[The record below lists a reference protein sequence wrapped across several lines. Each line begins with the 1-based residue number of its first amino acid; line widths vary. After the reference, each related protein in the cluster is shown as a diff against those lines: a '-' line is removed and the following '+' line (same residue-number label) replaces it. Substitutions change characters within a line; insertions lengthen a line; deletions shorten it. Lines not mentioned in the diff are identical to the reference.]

1 MVTFLLAAGLGLA
14 LVLLVALHYRLG
26 DLPFHVWSL
35 ARREREADAPKALD
49 LMKEAVAAK
58 AGVAVL
64 SIQRHEEGLA
74 AGYRAQVAEVEMRA
88 RVGERRAADTATALA
103 AATTL
108 VRELRQVLDR
118 LPQGTMPEAVDTAR
132 KPGAPEPASRE
143 RLSPR
148 MGLPLASE
156 PPDEDERPSEEEL
169 TKVADRPRSGSLGKT
184 LVSPTSSTGGK
195 P

>member
-1 MVTFLLAAGLGLA
+1 MVTVLLLAGLALA

-35 ARREREADAPKALD
+35 ARKERETDVPKALD

-118 LPQGTMPEAVDTAR
+118 LPQGPVPEAVDAAR
-132 KPGAPEPASRE
+132 KPGRPEPASRE

-148 MGLPLASE
+148 MGLPLASAARD
-156 PPDEDERPSEEEL
+156 DEERLSEEEL
-169 TKVADRPRSGSLGKT
+169 TKVADRPRLDSLGKT
-184 LVSPTSSTGGK
+184 LVSPGSSSGGK
-195 P
+195 S

>member
-1 MVTFLLAAGLGLA
+1 MVTFLLVAGLALA

-108 VRELRQVLDR
+108 VRELRQALDR
-118 LPQGTMPEAVDTAR
+118 LPQGTMPEAQDTAR
-132 KPGAPEPASRE
+132 KPATPEAASRE
-143 RLSPR
+143 HLSPHGGPPLVSAAPHEEERLS
-148 MGLPLASE
+148 
-156 PPDEDERPSEEEL
+156 EDEL
-169 TKVADRPRSGSLGKT
+169 TRVADRPRSGCLGKT
-184 LVSPTSSTGGK
+184 LVSPGSSTGGK